1 MEALLTLTIGL
12 PLAIALGLALPML
25 LWLTY
30 SRITVGLVIVLATFF
45 MEVVY
50 VEYPGFWIGMYV
62 YPTDVVFAFLALAAL
77 SRLFVAGDFP
87 KRSLP
92 WLLFGAVVAASFA
105 LGLAQFGKAAGTDF
119 RNYFYV
125 WICALYFM
133 SFPADPARSEAI
145 IRVWLVF
152 AGLLLGLACVR
163 WVAEFS
169 GMPIAA
175 TWRDSGPAAEFRV
188 LPSGAALYLVDTL
201 LILSYAIAARA
212 AKRWVWVAVPVLL
225 VVILVLQH
233 RSVWV
238 AAAAGIAAMYVVFPG
253 SIRLKLLR
261 PIVAAVALV
270 AVVSVSLTAY
280 GRLDTLMYKVGESA
294 ATATDLAGGTGG
306 GRLYGWHQLL
316 LQLEPVHYV
325 IGKPFGSGYE
335 RYEFPN
341 VRWKATWDPHNFY
354 LQTLLRGGAIGLAL
368 LLTIYVVTLRRLLR
382 HKDEPGRLELPP
394 RLVVVMLVT
403 QMTFILAYRMPYE
416 QAVWLGLAVGMAAS
430 LRRPSATGGAS
441 PPGTAENKPDPLEH
455 AGGPGNLVRR

>member
-1 MEALLTLTIGL
+1 MEALVTLTIGL
-12 PLAIALGLALPML
+12 PFAVVLGLVLPML
-25 LWLTY
+25 LLLAY

-50 VEYPGFWIGMYV
+50 VEYPGFWVGMYI
-62 YPTDVVFAFLALAAL
+62 YPTDLVFAFLALAAL
-77 SRLFVAGDFP
+77 SRLFFAGDFP
-87 KRSLP
+87 GRSLP
-92 WLLFGAVVAASFA
+92 WLLFGAVLAASFA

-133 SFPADPARSEAI
+133 SFPVDPARTESV

-152 AGLLLGLACVR
+152 AGLLLGLACFR
-163 WVAEFS
+163 GIAEFS
-169 GMPIAA
+169 GMSIAA
-175 TWRDSGPAAEFRV
+175 TWRDSSEAAEFRV

-201 LILSYAIAARA
+201 LILTYALTARA
-212 AKRWVWVAVPVLL
+212 AKRWVWIAVPVLL
-225 VVILVLQH
+225 VAILVLQH

-253 SIRLKLLR
+253 RVRLKLAR
-261 PIVAAVALV
+261 PIVAAVAV
-270 AVVSVSLTAY
+270 VVVVSVSLTAY
-280 GRLDTLMYKVGESA
+280 GRLDTLTYKVRESA
-294 ATATDLAGGTGG
+294 TTAADLARGTGG

-316 LQLEPVHYV
+316 LQLEPVQYV

-341 VRWKATWDPHNFY
+341 VRWKAIWDPHNFY

-368 LLTIYVVTLRRLLR
+368 LLMTYVVTLRRLLR
-382 HKDEPGRLELPP
+382 QKDESGRLELPP
-394 RLVVVMLVT
+394 GLVVVMLIT
-403 QMTFILAYRMPYE
+403 QMFFILAYRMPYE

-430 LRRPSATGGAS
+430 LRRLPATGGAS
-441 PPGTAENKPDPLEH
+441 LPGTAEVEAQPS
-455 AGGPGNLVRR
+455 

>member
-12 PLAIALGLALPML
+12 PLAIVLGLALPML
-25 LWLTY
+25 LWLAY

-50 VEYPGFWIGMYV
+50 IEYPGFWVGMYI
-62 YPTDVVFAFLALAAL
+62 YPTDLVFAFLALAAL
-77 SRLFVAGDFP
+77 SRLFIAGDFP
-87 KRSLP
+87 GRSLP
-92 WLLFGAVVAASFA
+92 WLLFGAVVVVSFA

-133 SFPADPARSEAI
+133 SFPVDPARTQAI
-145 IRVWLVF
+145 VRVWLVF
-152 AGLLLGLACVR
+152 AGLLLGLACFR

-175 TWRDSGPAAEFRV
+175 TWRDGSKAEEFRV
-188 LPSGAALYLVDTL
+188 LPSGAALYLVNTL
-201 LILSYAIAARA
+201 LILAYAIAARV

-225 VVILVLQH
+225 VAILVLQH
-233 RSVWV
+233 RSVWI

-253 SIRLKLLR
+253 QIRLKLAR
-261 PIVAAVALV
+261 PIVAAVAV
-270 AVVSVSLTAY
+270 VVVVSGTLTAY

-294 ATATDLAGGTGG
+294 ATATDLAGGTSG

-316 LQLEPVHYV
+316 LQLEPVEYA

-341 VRWKATWDPHNFY
+341 VRWKATYDPHNFY
-354 LQTLLRGGAIGLAL
+354 LQTLLRSGAIGLAL
-368 LLTIYVVTLRRLLR
+368 LLMTYVVTFRRLLR
-382 HKDEPGRLELPP
+382 HRDEPGRLALPP

-403 QMTFILAYRMPYE
+403 QMAYILTYRMPYE
-416 QAVWLGLAVGMAAS
+416 QVVWLGLAVGIAAS

-441 PPGTAENKPDPLEH
+441 LLGTAEMKPDPLEY
-455 AGGPGNLVRR
+455 AGGLGNLVRR